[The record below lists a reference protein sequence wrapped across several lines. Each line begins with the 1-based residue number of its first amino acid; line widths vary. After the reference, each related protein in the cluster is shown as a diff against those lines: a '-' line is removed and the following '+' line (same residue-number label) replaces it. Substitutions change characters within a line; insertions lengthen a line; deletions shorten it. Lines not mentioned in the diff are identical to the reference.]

1 MTTEPRLFWEHGTL
15 LQPQHFQLLE
25 MSRATDCA
33 LLASLSSPYPWGVR
47 ELQID
52 EDALALGIVSLKAL
66 DVIFPDLTHAV
77 LGQNALIAPQNCAEF
92 WPNREE
98 ALMVCLGLPA
108 LSHASPNVTEL
119 ARLEGEELARASTRF
134 VASLD
139 PEQRQDLLAGGAPAD
154 VRFMLLNLKLVFRQE
169 DSERAPGGDLAL
181 LPLARLHSNAGTI
194 VLDKG
199 YVPPCLDIRASK
211 ILQEYVKGVRNTL
224 ASRLQQFEDYKLSAR
239 ETSGRSGR
247 LPLTIQSLALHTML
261 QVLARHLP
269 LFEHVCET
277 GFGHPWT
284 VYAMMRSLVGELSL
298 FSPNV
303 NVLGKSRDG
312 TNCLPAYDHLD
323 PAGALGRAKALVSEL
338 AAHLATGPAHVL
350 SFERKADFWTLFL
363 PEYARSDYDFW
374 LQVRSEDVSFLAG
387 LASSGL
393 RFASEDQIAALLS
406 RSLPGVPLTE
416 ETQPQGLPRREDTRY
431 LLLGTASPLWSAI
444 QQGGKAALFL
454 PNAPEDTRVH
464 LVLMSPSARPG
475 Q

>member
-119 ARLEGEELARASTRF
+119 AHLEGEELARASTRF

-139 PEQRQDLLAGGAPAD
+139 PEQRPDLLAGGAPAD

-169 DSERAPGGDLAL
+169 GSERAPGGDLAL

-199 YVPPCLDIRASK
+199 YVPPCVDIRASK

-284 VYAMMRSLVGELSL
+284 IYAMMRLANSPSLAQTSMSL
-298 FSPNV
+298 ESP
-303 NVLGKSRDG
+303 G
-312 TNCLPAYDHLD
+312 TGQIAFQPTITWIRQTPWAGQRPLCPNLRPTLPQARPTFFPSNARLTSGRSFCQNTPARTTTSGCRCAVRTSPSLQALLPA
-323 PAGALGRAKALVSEL
+323 ACA
-338 AAHLATGPAHVL
+338 
-350 SFERKADFWTLFL
+350 
-363 PEYARSDYDFW
+363 
-374 LQVRSEDVSFLAG
+374 LQVRI
-387 LASSGL
+387 
-393 RFASEDQIAALLS
+393 R
-406 RSLPGVPLTE
+406 
-416 ETQPQGLPRREDTRY
+416 
-431 LLLGTASPLWSAI
+431 
-444 QQGGKAALFL
+444 
-454 PNAPEDTRVH
+454 
-464 LVLMSPSARPG
+464 
-475 Q
+475 